1 MASEHL
7 WPLPSEQELGRVPK
21 GDWRQANADAQSEV
35 SVRSMCCEIPA
46 VPQPDAPCDETV
58 HSSSVFDNSGFF
70 GKSSVFD
77 NSGFFGKSSA
87 SCESSVFDNSSA
99 SGESAVFDTSG
110 IIHTSAILFPEP
122 VRVVATELMTLHELD
137 ALLVTAHVR
146 V

>member
-58 HSSSVFDNSGFF
+58 HS
-70 GKSSVFD
+70 SSVFD